1 MIGLLRSYRAGT
13 RIGFQRDIQ
22 YRAPVVAYLLGFLI
36 EPIVYMAV
44 WRTVAEAQGGT
55 VGGFTVADLTAY
67 YIIWTLVRVF
77 NIAHDPYAWEWRIR
91 EGRINEFLSQPL
103 HPFHRDLSSYIGGKV
118 VWTAVW
124 LPVAAVLV
132 LIFRPDL
139 TLGLAEVAGFVVAL
153 LGGFAVRFVL
163 LYLLGMVTF
172 WTTRASGL
180 FEIVVAGELLLS
192 GRLVPLDLMP
202 SWAQDIAAW
211 LPFKWTFQF
220 PIEVLMGRVDGTAVL
235 SGIGAQVLWAGAM
248 GVALAM
254 VWKRAIRR
262 YTAVG
267 G

>member
-1 MIGLLRSYRAGT
+1 MIRQLRSYRVGA

-44 WRTVAEAQGGT
+44 WRTVAETQGGS
-55 VGGFTVADLTAY
+55 VGGFTVADLTTY

-91 EGRINEFLSQPL
+91 EGRINEFLSQPW
-103 HPFHRDLSSYIGGKV
+103 HPFHRDISFYIGGKV

-124 LPVAAVLV
+124 LPVAAALV
-132 LIFRPDL
+132 LIFRPTL
-139 TLGLAEVAGFVVAL
+139 TLSLAQVAGFVAAL
-153 LGGFAVRFVL
+153 WGGFAVRFIL

-180 FEIVVAGELLLS
+180 FEIIVAGELLLS
-192 GRLVPLDLMP
+192 GRLVPLELMP
-202 SWAQDIAAW
+202 TWAQDIAAW

-220 PIEVLMGRVDGTAVL
+220 PIDVLMGRVDGLQALT
-235 SGIGAQVLWAGAM
+235 GIGTQIVWTA
-248 GVALAM
+248 ALALALAV
-254 VWKRAIRR
+254 VWKRAIRK